1 MKRRE
6 LIWLIGGAA
15 VAWPLAGRA
24 QQGGGMPRIGVLLPA
39 SSDDADFQARVG
51 VFLQV
56 LGQLGWMIGRNLR
69 VDIRWGTSDIDRIR
83 RFAAEMISLAP
94 DVILASGGVTVG
106 PLLQMTRTV
115 PIVFTAPFSLAE
127 AGD

>member
-1 MKRRE
+1 M
-6 LIWLIGGAA
+6 GAA
-15 VAWPLAGRA
+15 ALLWPHAARA
-24 QQGGGMPRIGVLLPA
+24 QRPDRVQRVGALLNLA
-39 SSDDADFQARVG
+39 ADDPEGQARLAA
-51 VFLQV
+51 FLQG
-56 LGQLGWMIGRNLR
+56 LQEAGWSAGRNLR